1 MARVFQ
7 LFCYKTI
14 VSNKLYFV
22 KNFVIIYL
30 EGGIMSKYYE
40 LVASNYDKYKKNYH
54 DEQVVLGVNSIEKID
69 EITAGVKKYDFI
81 NSLDEKYQDKNT
93 FSIRITN
100 DKGYSYYQKVIFDDK
115 DLLEIINSLTKK
127 TISTAEGPRTV
138 KYITSRN
145 NLFRKSFNEVIKL
158 IESDQLDK
166 LNLIF
171 NENSNY
177 SFLIKR
183 YLNRDRTEDNEY
195 LFRDLSEN
203 FKDYEVFRKYLV
215 NKDKKLVSNLRV
227 KPTVINT
234 SNKVVVRGSVDIPLK
249 QDGYNER
256 IISFDD
262 GTYKE
267 EEEFLS
273 DEEKEGMYGS
283 EGRSI

>member
-1 MARVFQ
+1 MA
-7 LFCYKTI
+7 
-14 VSNKLYFV
+14 
-22 KNFVIIYL
+22 
-30 EGGIMSKYYE
+30 KYYE

-138 KYITSRN
+138 KYITIRN

-195 LFRDLSEN
+195 LFRDLSES

>member
-1 MARVFQ
+1 MA
-7 LFCYKTI
+7 
-14 VSNKLYFV
+14 
-22 KNFVIIYL
+22 
-30 EGGIMSKYYE
+30 KYYE
-40 LVASNYDKYKKNYH
+40 LVASNYDKYKKTYH

-115 DLLEIINSLTKK
+115 DLVEIINSLTKK
-127 TISTAEGPRTV
+127 TISTAEGLRTV

-145 NLFRKSFNEVIKL
+145 TLFRESFNEVMKL
-158 IESDQLDK
+158 IEADQLDR

-195 LFRDLSEN
+195 LFRYLSDN

-227 KPTVINT
+227 KPSVINT
-234 SNKVVVRGSVDIPLK
+234 SNKIVDRKNVVAPIKTVSY
-249 QDGYNER
+249 QER
-256 IISFDD
+256 IINFDD

-273 DEEKEGMYGS
+273 DEEKEEMYGN
-283 EGRSI
+283 EGKSI